1 MRTDGLRPLRW
12 GGNTNAGSWHGG
24 GFVSGE
30 VQVLG
35 LRCTSSKRRGAHEDS
50 HLEQQMTQRVVVVA
64 HGGGAVSLGSS
75 DDDGSLRC
83 TFGPKKTSGS
93 FAAGLLTSSQ
103 SSIEPSGGERL
114 RVVACLG
121 L

>member
-1 MRTDGLRPLRW
+1 
-12 GGNTNAGSWHGG
+12 
-24 GFVSGE
+24 
-30 VQVLG
+30 
-35 LRCTSSKRRGAHEDS
+35 
-50 HLEQQMTQRVVVVA
+50 MTQRVVVVA
-64 HGGGAVSLGSS
+64 HDGGAVSLGSS

-103 SSIEPSGGERL
+103 SSIAPSGGERL